1 MKALVLAGGTGTRL
15 RPFSYSMPKQL
26 IPIANRPVLLHC
38 LDNVKD
44 AGVTE
49 VGVIVGDRG
58 DEIRS
63 LVGDGAD
70 LGLRITY
77 IHQECPLGLAHTV
90 AVAAD
95 FLGDD
100 DFLMYLGDNMLLGG
114 VREQAE
120 RFRSRRPAAQVV
132 TVQVPDPRAFGV
144 VELDG
149 DGRVTRLVEKPAQPR
164 SDLAL
169 IGVYFFTAAVH
180 EAVAAIEPSARGEL
194 EITDAL
200 QWLLEQGHAVD
211 AERYRGYWKDTGRFE
226 DVLECNREYL
236 DGLPPRVQGTVDA
249 DSTVQGPVVIEPG
262 AQVVRSQLIGPLIVG
277 AGSVVT
283 DSRIGP
289 HTSVG
294 RDCLLAGAGM
304 EYSITL
310 DGVSVRGVRG
320 IHGSLIGRSAS
331 VASAE
336 LDGAAGTRH
345 RLVIGDHTSVEVAA

>member
-38 LDNVKD
+38 LDNIKE

-49 VGVIVGDRG
+49 VGIIIGDRGEEIRGIVGDG
-58 DEIRS
+58 SE
-63 LVGDGAD
+63 

-77 IHQECPLGLAHTV
+77 LRQDRPLGLAHTV
-90 AVAAD
+90 TVAAE

-100 DFLMYLGDNMLLGG
+100 DFLMYLGDNMLIGG
-114 VREQAE
+114 LREQAD
-120 RFRSRRPAAQVV
+120 RFRARRPAAQVV
-132 TVQVPDPRAFGV
+132 TVKVPDPSAFGV
-144 VELDG
+144 VELDEN
-149 DGRVTRLVEKPAQPR
+149 GRVQRLVEKPQQPK

-169 IGVYFFTAAVH
+169 IGVYFFTPAVH
-180 EAVAAIEPSARGEL
+180 EAVRSIVPSARGEL

-200 QWLLEQGHAVD
+200 QWLLEQGRAVD
-211 AERYRGYWKDTGRFE
+211 CERYQGYWKDTGRFE

-236 DGLPPRVQGTVDA
+236 DGLTPLVRGDVDEA
-249 DSTVQGPVVIEPG
+249 STVEGPVVIEEG
-262 AQVVRSQLIGPLIVG
+262 ARVVRSHLVGPLIVG
-277 AGSVVT
+277 AGTEVR

-310 DGVSVRGVRG
+310 DGVSVHGVRG
-320 IHGSLIGRSAS
+320 IHGSVIGRSAD
-331 VASAE
+331 VRSAQTPS
-336 LDGAAGTRH
+336 ARH

>member
-38 LDNVKD
+38 LDNIKD

-49 VGVIVGDRG
+49 VGIIVGDRS
-58 DEIRS
+58 DEIRAI
-63 LVGDGAD
+63 VGDGSA

-77 IHQECPLGLAHTV
+77 IPQERPLGLAHTV
-90 AVAAD
+90 TVAAG

-114 VREQAE
+114 LRDQAD
-120 RFRSRRPAAQVV
+120 RFRTRRPAAQVV
-132 TVQVPDPRAFGV
+132 TVKVPDPSAFGV
-144 VELDG
+144 VELDA
-149 DGRVTRLVEKPAQPR
+149 DGRVSRLVEKPKEPR

-169 IGVYFFTAAVH
+169 IGVYFFTPAVH

-200 QWLLEQGHAVD
+200 QWLLEQGHTVD
-211 AERYRGYWKDTGRFE
+211 AERYHGYWKDTGRFE

-236 DGLPPRVQGTVDA
+236 DGLTPRVQGEVDDA
-249 DSTVQGPVVIEPG
+249 SVLVGPVVIEPG
-262 AQVVRSQLIGPLIVG
+262 AQVVRSQLTGPLIVG
-277 AGSVVT
+277 AGSVVS

-294 RDCLLAGAGM
+294 RDCLLAGAGL
-304 EYSITL
+304 EYSIAL
-310 DGVSVRGVRG
+310 DGVSVRGVHG
-320 IHGSLIGRSAS
+320 IHGSLIGRAANVTSAGF
-331 VASAE
+331 
-336 LDGAAGTRH
+336 DGVDSIRH